1 MIAILFSTS
10 EEAEGFAG
18 RYGNGRFKGLSE
30 GDRARDD
37 DVLVG
42 VTGSGKI
49 RSTLGTERLL
59 RDLQSE
65 VQLDALLHAG
75 TCTSLTE
82 EIGVGEI
89 VGASFVLEGDRVEL
103 AAPSYPRMPLEC
115 PYDVM
120 ETTLVTQD
128 HGVGNEEERSYWQR
142 IAEVSDSSGYAVAYV
157 AAQHGVSCRVV
168 KVVSGLA
175 GVDSDSFREDRQQAL
190 DTLTTFLVE
199 TVEARGLREEG

>member
-10 EEAEGFAG
+10 EEAEGFAH
-18 RYGNGRFKGLSE
+18 RYGNGRFKDLDE

-37 DVLVG
+37 DVLVA

-59 RDLQSE
+59 RDLQGE
-65 VQLDALLHAG
+65 VELDALLHAG

-82 EIGVGEI
+82 DIEVGEI

-115 PYDVM
+115 PYDVV
-120 ETTLVTQD
+120 EATLVTQD
-128 HGVGNEEERSYWQR
+128 HGVGDEEERSYWQR

-157 AAQHGVSCRVV
+157 AAQHGVSCHVV

-175 GVDSDSFREDRQQAL
+175 GVDSDSFREDREHAL

-199 TVEARGLREEG
+199 TAQAGRLEEKG